1 MLDLENFQETVASSQ
16 DSVIPFPT
24 KTIDQ
29 LTPEEQVYFVKVG
42 KDNITKFTDTNLK
55 TFEGCRKDFQNL
67 EPYIYGARRLLDY
80 TGKTILIPVSRTD
93 SNNKYYNQIGRENVN
108 PEEKNITGN
117 MFEDGFSLAERLP
130 IMVVKLPSGKYLL
143 IDGRTRFTILR
154 DVFGMKN
161 FIADVFECPMK
172 DGKVDRGKLI
182 VFAIRMNNMNK
193 PQGEASVADIKK
205 AILFLIENGDI
216 EKSDNTTVGRQK
228 MVDQINY
235 FLSDMFCNSKN
246 LTLQNKD
253 LIIYEAIEK
262 LTGVPEVRSFPN
274 GREVKE
280 WFNENNYTNNKER
293 VYLSFAMVT
302 PHAALNAMISA
313 QEYLDKNPNVKE
325 LKLVGYVG
333 VIKSDNPEKSWEDN
347 LNLKEKVIAMETLLG
362 RSRFGNAART
372 SPIIELYGIIPQVF
386 SLQDKYPMGSI
397 CLWPKDSA
405 EG

>member
-216 EKSDNTTVGRQK
+216 QKSDNTTVGRQK
-228 MVDQINY
+228 MVDHINY
-235 FLSDMFCNSKN
+235 FLDDMFCNSKN

-262 LTGVPEVRSFPN
+262 LTGGREVISFPN
-274 GREVKE
+274 RKGVEE
-280 WFNENNYTNNKER
+280 WFKENNYTNNKER

-347 LNLKEKVIAMETLLG
+347 LNLKEKVIAMEILLG
-362 RSRFGNAART
+362 RSRFGNAARR

>member
-55 TFEGCRKDFQNL
+55 TFEECRKNFQNL

-108 PEEKNITGN
+108 PEEKNITDN
-117 MFEDGFSLAERLP
+117 MFENGFSLAERLP

-154 DVFGMKN
+154 VVFGMKN

-216 EKSDNTTVGRQK
+216 QKSDNTTVGRQK

-280 WFNENNYTNNKER
+280 WFNKNNYTNNKER
-293 VYLSFAMVT
+293 VYFPFAMVT
-302 PHAALNAMISA
+302 PQAALNAMISA

-347 LNLKEKVIAMETLLG
+347 LNLKEKVIAMEILLG

>member
-55 TFEGCRKDFQNL
+55 TFEDCRKNFQHL

-93 SNNKYYNQIGRENVN
+93 SDNKYYNQIGRFTVN
-108 PEEKNITGN
+108 PEEKNITDN

-143 IDGRTRFTILR
+143 SDGRTRFKILR
-154 DVFGMKN
+154 DNFGMKN

-172 DGKVDRGKLI
+172 DGKVDWGKLI

-216 EKSDNTTVGRQK
+216 EKCDNTTVGRQK
-228 MVDQINY
+228 SVDQIHY
-235 FLSDMFCNSKN
+235 FLNDMFCDTKI
-246 LTLQNKD
+246 LTLQNRD
-253 LIIYEAIEK
+253 LLIYEAIEI

-280 WFNENNYTNNKER
+280 WFTENNYTNNKER
-293 VYLSFAMVT
+293 VYFPFAMVN
-302 PHAALNAMISA
+302 PQAAVNAIISA

-362 RSRFGNAART
+362 RSRFGNAARR

-386 SLQDKYPMGSI
+386 SLQDRYPMGSI

>member
-216 EKSDNTTVGRQK
+216 QKSDNTTVGRQK
-228 MVDQINY
+228 MVDHINY
-235 FLSDMFCNSKN
+235 FLDDMFCNSKN

-262 LTGVPEVRSFPN
+262 LTGGREVISFPN
-274 GREVKE
+274 RKGVEE
-280 WFNENNYTNNKER
+280 WFKENNYTNNKER

-347 LNLKEKVIAMETLLG
+347 LNLKEKVIAMEILLG

-386 SLQDKYPMGSI
+386 SLQVKYPMGSI

>member
-216 EKSDNTTVGRQK
+216 QKSDNTTVGRQK
-228 MVDQINY
+228 MVDHINY
-235 FLSDMFCNSKN
+235 FLDDMFCNSKN

-262 LTGVPEVRSFPN
+262 LTGGREVISFPN
-274 GREVKE
+274 RKGVEE
-280 WFNENNYTNNKER
+280 WFKENNYTNNKER

-347 LNLKEKVIAMETLLG
+347 LNLKEKVIAMEILLG